1 MAHFPKRTMTEAF
14 LVRILYARNPFDSYI
29 LSPKGIGFF
38 FTSPPL
44 FGTFYLPGEVTLKW
58 GEVSFIGGEVLRGA
72 VTFVGGEVIT
82 EILNDSGR
90 GQGKSRRREGIY
102 WEVCYS
108 I

>member
-1 MAHFPKRTMTEAF
+1 MNLFANVDQERLTSMLWIHR
-14 LVRILYARNPFDSYI
+14 
-29 LSPKGIGFF
+29 FF

-82 EILNDSGR
+82 KILNDSGR